1 MTLEDFEGKP
11 VAEVGIEIPGAA
23 GGLRDAMKI
32 DPEQFR
38 QGDQVYVVLHCD
50 VTKIRFE
57 PVDKEDPTGPQR
69 RVHVFG
75 VEGATM
81 VDGDLV
87 RTQLDEQAD
96 RILKAKEAERGI
108 SRLPYDDDGEHGLA
122 HARGEH
128 AEGLVT
134 GCPVCQHE
142 TDQLAAEEAGARPT
156 PIGKRRTRKAQG

>member
-1 MTLEDFEGKP
+1 MELQDFEGKA
-11 VAEVGIEIPGAA
+11 VTEVGIEIPGAA

-38 QGDQVYVVLHCD
+38 QGDQVFVVLHCD

-87 RTQLDEQAD
+87 RTQLDEQAE

-108 SRLPYDDDGEHGLA
+108 SRLPYDDEGEFGLA

-128 AEGLVT
+128 QDGLAE
-134 GCPVCQHE
+134 GCPVCDLE
-142 TDQLAAEEAGARPT
+142 RDAVAAEAEEPT
-156 PIGKRRTRKAQG
+156 PIKGRKRGVS